1 MPYNCLVL
9 LEATAIASATG
20 LIFFFFLFIW
30 RKTLSNQEWYPT
42 LRRKVALQRQKLI
55 IELLVHLVPRAKQA
69 VLVMEAL

>member
-9 LEATAIASATG
+9 LEATAIASAMG